1 MKIIYGLDD
10 ALVRLNKCITYD
22 DDETRVT
29 RDEVMALDLPKPVWL
44 IESTQPVR
52 LLWVGANHNK
62 AAQVLR
68 VVSKHTTA
76 RLISVSFEALL
87 DWPSA
92 PWLDAKPY
100 NVLDNL

>member
-10 ALVRLNKCITYD
+10 ALMRLNKCIQYN

-29 RDEVMALDLPKPVWL
+29 RAEVMALDLPKSVWL
-44 IESTQPVR
+44 VEYTAPVR
-52 LLWVGANHNK
+52 LAWVGTSHHK
-62 AAQVLR
+62 ARTALR
-68 VVSKHTTA
+68 VASKHATA
-76 RLISVSFEALL
+76 RLISASFDALL